1 MFPPKRVKL
10 KLLVCSALGHEDV
23 VKELYGDHGFSYEG
37 DSGLDLFCLEDL
49 VLPPRAYSVKIPLG
63 VCMEAFYPQ
72 EQSYHNT
79 RTGQSGGCVVRVPT
93 SFYLY
98 PRSSTGSKTP
108 IRLSNSVG
116 VIDSS
121 YRGQLMAIV
130 DNVSDEAFTL
140 KKGERYFQVCAP
152 DLGPISFEFV
162 DSLSETK
169 RGVGGLGSTGR

>member
-1 MFPPKRVKL
+1 MFTPKRMYL
-10 KLLVCSALGHEDV
+10 SVCSALGHEDV
-23 VKELYGDHGFSYEG
+23 VKELYGDHGFFYEG

-49 VLPPRAYSVKIPLG
+49 VLPPRAYSFKIPLG

-72 EQSYHNT
+72 KQSYHNNHNN
-79 RTGQSGGCVVRVPT
+79 RTDQSTGCVVRVPT

-121 YRGQLMAIV
+121 YRGQLMAPLEKRLDAMEKDLCKMKEDITRLEKWV
-130 DNVSDEAFTL
+130 AVYCPTEERRR
-140 KKGERYFQVCAP
+140 KG
-152 DLGPISFEFV
+152 
-162 DSLSETK
+162 
-169 RGVGGLGSTGR
+169 

>member
-1 MFPPKRVKL
+1 MRPSSCS
-10 KLLVCSALGHEDV
+10 LVAWLEGYTLDTIADKV
-23 VKELYGDHGFSYEG
+23 VNVYPSD
-37 DSGLDLFCLEDL
+37 CL
-49 VLPPRAYSVKIPLG
+49 I
-63 VCMEAFYPQ
+63 
-72 EQSYHNT
+72 
-79 RTGQSGGCVVRVPT
+79 VVI
-93 SFYLY
+93 
-98 PRSSTGSKTP
+98 TGSKTP

-162 DSLSETK
+162 DSLSEST